1 MSTAFTPI
9 LHQTLE
15 RTPGAL
21 GAIFADADGEAV
33 DHATRKLLARDDL
46 LVLGAHYGVLLGLVR
61 SALERFHLGR
71 VQEILFHHERLDV
84 LIQDVGDGYYVV
96 LAVESGSHLASA
108 RSGLSRCA
116 AALKAEM

>member
-9 LHQTLE
+9 LHQTLA

-21 GAIFADADGEAV
+21 GAIFADRDGEAV
-33 DHATRKLLARDDL
+33 DHASQKRLGPDDL

-61 SALERFHLGR
+61 RGLDRFQLGR
-71 VQEILFHHERLDV
+71 VEEILFHHDRLDV

-96 LAVESGSHLASA
+96 LAIESGSHLASA
-108 RSGLSRCA
+108 RSGLSHCV